1 MARYKK
7 NQYIAP
13 DEPLIYEDHGRPMS
27 RRQFVRQG
35 FMTGSA
41 TVLSG
46 GIFSMF
52 ANPNAAMAAVAP
64 DLQAL
69 QADIGCSLVPSGA
82 GGSVPFI
89 CFDLAGGANLAGSN
103 VLVGQGAGQMDLL
116 STAGYSKLGL
126 PGDMLPGQDDTG
138 VALLNTSNGDFTNSE
153 LNLIFHADSPM
164 LFGIREKAPNA
175 IATGQIDGSVI
186 PARSDNDTGN
196 NPHSPLY
203 GLVMAG
209 ARGEVVDIIGSRSSV
224 SGGNSMAPAM
234 QINAEFRPTKVD
246 RPSDVTGMVEV
257 GDLTSILG
265 AEDVTAVM
273 ESIARVTHEKL
284 KLGTISTGLNT
295 GSPLTQDEI
304 IKDMIRCNYLKAA
317 DITDRFAT
325 RPVDPLGDADIR
337 SIFSDTELGIVGNG
351 DREFIKTASV
361 MKMVLNGFA
370 AGGCVTMGGYDYHT
384 GDRTVGENRD
394 LRAGRCIGA
403 CLEYA
408 QLLNK
413 PLMIYVFSDG
423 SVFSNGNPDDSQS
436 TGTGEGLRLGGEGKG
451 QWTGDNSS
459 TACSY
464 FLAYD
469 PLKNVPIYGGGSPR
483 PVELHR
489 QIGRMSSGASVVTSA
504 TPAANNVNLL
514 VNMMLLNYMAL
525 NGSVTPS
532 DVSAFTAAFPN
543 HGLGNNIEDYIA
555 FGSIL
560 PP

>member
-13 DEPLIYEDHGRPMS
+13 DAALIYEDHGRPLS
-27 RRQFVRQG
+27 RRQFIRQG
-35 FMTGSA
+35 FMSGSA

-52 ANPNAAMAAVAP
+52 ANPNAAMAAISP
-64 DLQAL
+64 DLEAL
-69 QADIGCSLVPSGA
+69 RLDMPNCTLVPSGA
-82 GGSVPFI
+82 GSSVPFI

-116 STAGYSKLGL
+116 STAGYSKLGV
-126 PGDMLPGQDDTG
+126 PGDMLPGQDSTG
-138 VALLNTSNGDFTNSE
+138 VALLNPGVANNFTNDE
-153 LNLIFHADSPM
+153 LNLIFHADSAM

-175 IATGQIDGSVI
+175 IASGRIDGSVI

-196 NPHSPLY
+196 NPHNPLY

-234 QINAEFRPTKVD
+234 QINPELRPTKVD
-246 RPSDVTGMVEV
+246 RPSDVTGMVDV

-265 AEDVTAVM
+265 ADDVTAVM
-273 ESIARVTHEKL
+273 ESIARITHKKL
-284 KLGTISTGLNT
+284 KLGTINTGL
-295 GSPLTQDEI
+295 PTQDEI

-325 RPVDPLGDADIR
+325 IPVDPLGDANIR
-337 SIFSDTELGIVGNG
+337 SIFSDTELGIIGNG
-351 DREFIKTASV
+351 DREFLKTASV
-361 MKMVLNGFA
+361 MKLVMKGYA
-370 AGGCVTMGGYDYHT
+370 AGGCITMGGYDYHT
-384 GDRTVGENRD
+384 GDRSTGENRD

-408 QLLNK
+408 QILGS

-423 SVFSNGNPDDSQS
+423 SVASNGAPDDSTS
-436 TGTGEGLRLGGEGKG
+436 TGNGESLVLGGGGKG

-469 PLKNVPIYGGGSPR
+469 PTNNVPIWNNDPQ
-483 PVELHR
+483 VELRR
-489 QIGRMSSGASVVTSA
+489 QIGSMSSGASVVTSA

-514 VNMMLLNYMAL
+514 VNMVLLNYMAL
-525 NGSVTPS
+525 NGSVTPG
-532 DVSAFTAAFPN
+532 DTSAFTTAFPN
-543 HGLGNNIEDYIA
+543 HGLGNSIENYIA
-555 FGSIL
+555 FGRIL